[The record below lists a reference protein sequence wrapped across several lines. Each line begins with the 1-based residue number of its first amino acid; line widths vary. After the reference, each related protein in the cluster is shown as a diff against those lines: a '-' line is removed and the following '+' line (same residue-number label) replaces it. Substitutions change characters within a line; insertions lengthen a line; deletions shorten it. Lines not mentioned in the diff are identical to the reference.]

1 VEPVDPP
8 GHRLLDLVD
17 VMDRLR
23 RECPWDREQTHL
35 SLVRYLLEETYE
47 TVEAIESGDR
57 DHLREELGDLLLQV
71 FFHARVAE
79 EDDRAPFGIDD
90 VAAGI
95 VEKLVRRHPHVF
107 ATAPAAGAAPG
118 TEGPDRVLS
127 AEAVQSAWDSIKSA
141 EKGRSSLLDGIPSGL
156 PALSLAAAV
165 AGRTRREG
173 HPLADSDAAVQD
185 EKALG
190 DALFALASAA
200 AASGLDPE
208 QALRLRV
215 REEMA
220 EVRVHEQRGLQD
232 APELPG

>member
-1 VEPVDPP
+1 VERVAPP

-79 EDDRAPFGIDD
+79 EDASAPFGIDD

-95 VEKLVRRHPHVF
+95 VDKLVRRHPHVF
-107 ATAPAAGAAPG
+107 ASGPGAGAASG
-118 TEGPDRVLS
+118 AEGADRVTS

-141 EKGRSSLLDGIPSGL
+141 EKGRSSPLEGIPLGL

-165 AGRTRREG
+165 AARTRREG
-173 HPLADSDAAVQD
+173 GRPIDTEAAARD
-185 EKALG
+185 ESALG
-190 DALFALASAA
+190 DALFGLAA
-200 AASGLDPE
+200 AASAAGLDPE

-220 EVRVHEQRGLQD
+220 EVRVHEQRGLRD